1 MSSPLQAHEPEGQKP
16 EPTALGAVDAMD
28 TVRLRRLNRWQA
40 EALREDLADL
50 YVESSDAEAGEEFN
64 DRQKFL
70 LRLADDVK
78 LPGFDMLV
86 AEAEALAGC
95 VCGFSVPRDGSWWQ
109 GFDGPLP
116 QNLEQ
121 LTASGHVFAILETL
135 VHPHQHARGLARLMQ
150 ERLLTDHQASLGVT
164 LVDESAR
171 WVLAALKGWGW
182 REIGR
187 IQREDDATPVRVLVL
202 PLGERTEDH
211 PDGLAHND
219 RTQRPE

>member
-1 MSSPLQAHEPEGQKP
+1 MSTARQSYEPEGP
-16 EPTALGAVDAMD
+16 EPSGMGAVDATD
-28 TVRLRRLNRWQA
+28 AVRLRRLNRWQA
-40 EALREDLADL
+40 EGLREDLADL
-50 YVESSDAEAGEEFN
+50 YVESTAAAEPGEEFH

-70 LRLADDVK
+70 ARLVEDVK

-135 VHPHQHARGLARLMQ
+135 VHPHQHARGLARRMQ

-164 LVDESAR
+164 LVDQSAR
-171 WVLAALKGWGW
+171 WTGAALKGWGW
-182 REIGR
+182 QEVGR
-187 IQREDDATPVRVLVL
+187 IEREPGATTVRVLVL

>member
-1 MSSPLQAHEPEGQKP
+1 MRTPRQPPEPEGS
-16 EPTALGAVDAMD
+16 ERLGPD

-40 EALREDLADL
+40 EGLREDLADL
-50 YVESSDAEAGEEFN
+50 YVESSAAEPGEEFRG
-64 DRQKFL
+64 RQQFL
-70 LRLADDVK
+70 HRLADDVK

-86 AEAEALAGC
+86 AEAEALTGC

-121 LTASGHVFAILETL
+121 LTASGHVFAILETV
-135 VHPHQHARGLARLMQ
+135 VHPHQHARGLARRLQ

-164 LVDESAR
+164 LVDQSA
-171 WVLAALKGWGW
+171 VSACAVFKDWGW
-182 REIGR
+182 QDVGR
-187 IQREDDATPVRVLVL
+187 IERLPGPTTFRVLVL

>member
-1 MSSPLQAHEPEGQKP
+1 MRTPPQPHEPESP
-16 EPTALGAVDAMD
+16 ERPDLD

-40 EALREDLADL
+40 EGLREDLADL
-50 YVESSDAEAGEEFN
+50 YVESSAAEPGEEFH
-64 DRQKFL
+64 DRQDFL
-70 LRLADDVK
+70 RRLAEDVK

-86 AEAEALAGC
+86 AEAEALTGC

-121 LTASGHVFAILETL
+121 LTASGHVFAILETV
-135 VHPHQHARGLARLMQ
+135 VHPHQHARGLARRLQ

-164 LVDESAR
+164 LVDGSAR
-171 WVLAALKGWGW
+171 SACAAFEGWGW
-182 REIGR
+182 QEVGR
-187 IQREDDATPVRVLVL
+187 IQRAPGPTALRVLVL
-202 PLGERTEDH
+202 PLGERTRDH

-219 RTQRPE
+219 RTQRPD

>member
-1 MSSPLQAHEPEGQKP
+1 MHTQRQRHEPEGP
-16 EPTALGAVDAMD
+16 ERLGLD

-40 EALREDLADL
+40 EGLREDLADL
-50 YVESSDAEAGEEFN
+50 YVESSDAESGEEFH

-70 LRLADDVK
+70 QRLAEDVK

-86 AEAEALAGC
+86 AEAETLTGS

-121 LTASGHVFAILETL
+121 LTASGHVFAILETV
-135 VHPHQHARGLARLMQ
+135 VHPHQHARGLARRMQ

-164 LVDESAR
+164 LVDQSAR
-171 WVLAALKGWGW
+171 WTLAVLKGWGW
-182 REIGR
+182 QDVGR
-187 IQREDDATPVRVLVL
+187 IERLPGPTTFRVLVL

>member
-1 MSSPLQAHEPEGQKP
+1 MRTPRQPHEPEDP
-16 EPTALGAVDAMD
+16 ERPVLD

-40 EALREDLADL
+40 EGLREDLADL
-50 YVESSDAEAGEEFN
+50 YVESSAASPGEEFH

-70 LRLADDVK
+70 HRLAGDVQ

-86 AEAEALAGC
+86 AEAEALTGC
-95 VCGFSVPRDGSWWQ
+95 VSGFPVPRDGTWWQ

-121 LTASGHVFAILETL
+121 LTASGHVFAILETV
-135 VHPHQHARGLARLMQ
+135 VHPHQHARGLARRLQ
-150 ERLLTDHQASLGVT
+150 ERLLADHQSSLGVT
-164 LVDESAR
+164 LVDQLAR
-171 WVLAALKGWGW
+171 SVCAAFKDWGW
-182 REIGR
+182 QEAGQIHRLPGPT
-187 IQREDDATPVRVLVL
+187 ALRVLVL

>member
-1 MSSPLQAHEPEGQKP
+1 MRTPRQPPESEGS
-16 EPTALGAVDAMD
+16 ERLDLD

-40 EALREDLADL
+40 EGLREDLADL
-50 YVESSDAEAGEEFN
+50 YVESSAAEPGEEFH
-64 DRQKFL
+64 DRQQFL
-70 LRLADDVK
+70 HRLADDVK

-86 AEAEALAGC
+86 AESEALTGC
-95 VCGFSVPRDGSWWQ
+95 VWGFSVPRDGSWWQ

-121 LTASGHVFAILETL
+121 LTASGHVFAILETV
-135 VHPHQHARGLARLMQ
+135 VHPHQHARGLARRLQ

-164 LVDESAR
+164 LVDQSAGSTCA
-171 WVLAALKGWGW
+171 VFKNWGW
-182 REIGR
+182 QDAGR
-187 IQREDDATPVRVLVL
+187 IERLPGPKAFRVLVL

-219 RTQRPE
+219 RTQRPG

>member
-1 MSSPLQAHEPEGQKP
+1 MSTARQAHEPEVP
-16 EPTALGAVDAMD
+16 EPSVTGAADAMD

-40 EALREDLADL
+40 EGMREDLADL
-50 YVESSDAEAGEEFN
+50 YVESSDAEAGEEFH

-70 LRLADDVK
+70 ARLEDEVK

-86 AEAEALAGC
+86 AEAEALTGC

-135 VHPHQHARGLARLMQ
+135 VHPHQHAHGLARRMQ
-150 ERLLTDHQASLGVT
+150 ESLLTDHQASLGVT

-171 WVLAALKGWGW
+171 WTLATLKGWGW
-182 REIGR
+182 REVGR
-187 IQREDDATPVRVLVL
+187 IRREPDATAVRVLVL
-202 PLGERTEDH
+202 PLGERTADH
-211 PDGLAHND
+211 PDGLAHNE